1 MTIAVIVHLA
11 VGLGFALAAR
21 DRVRA
26 DGPFAT
32 PSFHLVL
39 MFATAVVAPV
49 ALYFYAAHPA
59 WSWLY
64 LVDPE
69 DVPGLAI
76 LPLVVGHA
84 GIVVAAY
91 YGGALLLRADR
102 KREVAYAIGGLGV
115 IALILVLALRGRLAT
130 SSSYDGYHA
139 GRGRDLMEVE
149 LGWALLVSLLA
160 LAGSIAYVLFELT
173 RDARRVRS
181 R

>member
-1 MTIAVIVHLA
+1 MTIAIVVYLA

-32 PSFHLVL
+32 PAFHLVL
-39 MFATAVVAPV
+39 MFAAAVVAPV

-64 LVDPE
+64 LVDP
-69 DVPGLAI
+69 DHVPGLAI

-102 KREVAYAIGGLGV
+102 RREVVYTIGGLGV
-115 IALILVLALRGRLAT
+115 LALILVLALRGRLAT
-130 SSSYDGYHA
+130 SASYANYHA

-160 LAGSIAYVLFELT
+160 TAGSITYVLFELT